1 MTMRRRDDE
10 TMRRPSGQLRSR
22 EELVQRL
29 AQGETKENQM
39 STMSAQPAAEP
50 LYRTLHRAAF
60 AACIILAPLLLALW
74 FGLCPQYGD
83 PACPNYPSYHGAL
96 AAFRAANPFLLQVF
110 LVNNIVVPYLYPLSY
125 IGLGLLAMKRSPW
138 LSTIGI
144 ACGFVGS
151 IVWSLI
157 ADQSFLLTSMARL
170 DQDPLSMRV
179 LMEYGKNWEPWI
191 MGGGWVIGHL
201 LGYVLLGI
209 ALWRAQVSPR
219 WAAGLIIVAAPVMG
233 PLAYGTHI
241 GALQIL
247 GYVMV
252 FIGSIPA
259 VGALLRARDE
269 AMASEESGGA
279 SGAAS
284 EIDLRTYS
292 ICLLRKGPAWT
303 AEETRE
309 LEQLQA
315 QHVAYTR
322 QKVASGAAI
331 AAGPV
336 TDGGDIR
343 GFSIFRTAT
352 LAEARAIAEA
362 DPGVRA
368 GRFVVEL
375 HPWMTPAGVLP
386 DPAIEMT

>member
-1 MTMRRRDDE
+1 
-10 TMRRPSGQLRSR
+10 
-22 EELVQRL
+22 
-29 AQGETKENQM
+29 M

-50 LYRTLHRAAF
+50 LYRTLRRAVF

-74 FGLCPQYGD
+74 FDLCPQYGD
-83 PACPNYPSYHGAL
+83 PACPNNSHPL
-96 AAFRAANPFLLQVF
+96 AVLVAYRAANPLLLQMF
-110 LVNNIVVPYLYPLSY
+110 LFLNLVIPYVYPLSY
-125 IGLGLLAMKRSPW
+125 LGLGLVAMKRSPW
-138 LSTIGI
+138 WATIGI
-144 ACGFVGS
+144 ALGWAGS
-151 IVWSLI
+151 IPWGLI
-157 ADQSFLLTSMARL
+157 ADQSFLINALARL
-170 DQDPLSMRV
+170 GDDSVFVALTRAYFADWQIFVMAA
-179 LMEYGKNWEPWI
+179 
-191 MGGGWVIGHL
+191 GWVIGHL
-201 LGYVLLGI
+201 LGYVVLGI
-209 ALWRAQVSPR
+209 ALWRAQVIPR

-233 PLAYGTHI
+233 PLAYGSHI

-259 VGALLRARDE
+259 AGALLRARDE
-269 AMASEESGGA
+269 AMESEGSDGA
-279 SGAAS
+279 SRAAS
-284 EIDLRTYS
+284 DMDLRTYS

-303 AEETRE
+303 AEETQE

-352 LAEARAIAEA
+352 LAEAQALAEA

-375 HPWMTPAGVLP
+375 HPWMTPVGVLP
-386 DPAIEMT
+386 EPATVTT